1 MLISGIIAIAARK
14 SKGGTITSIVFYAVG
29 AVIAFASAGSYK
41 DLIIWGVVSAI
52 FSVLLIIS
60 LFMKKKV

>member
-1 MLISGIIAIAARK
+1 MLYF
-14 SKGGTITSIVFYAVG
+14 T
-29 AVIAFASAGSYK
+29 FASAGSYK

-60 LFMKKKV
+60 LFMKEKV